1 MKRAFKLP
9 MTVAERVAGIA
20 YIPVHAFVLPLGL
33 YFLFPLLGLE
43 LKSVNLTLAAYTVS
57 FIFIL
62 LTTFKFLKASFAD
75 MFDGFSRILQSVA
88 VGIVVYFVANM
99 AVAFLLGQFMENLV
113 NPNSQEVI
121 DEVKLNPDAML
132 VVSVLFAPVVEETM
146 FRGALFGSIRR
157 RARVAA
163 YAVSAAAFA
172 LYHLWPYFLSDFR
185 WVDLLYTLQY
195 IPAAIVLAWCFERGG
210 SIWSSITLHALI
222 NLIASVSIKWQV

>member
-1 MKRAFKLP
+1 
-9 MTVAERVAGIA
+9 MTVAERVAAIA
-20 YIPVHAFVLPLGL
+20 YIPVHSFALPLGL
-33 YFLFPLLGLE
+33 YFLFPILGLKTE
-43 LKSVNLTLAAYTVS
+43 SVDHTLAVYTVS

-75 MFDGFSRILQSVA
+75 MFDGFSRILQAVA

-99 AVAFLLGQFMENLV
+99 AVAFILDQFMENLV

-121 DEVKLNPDAML
+121 DEVRLNPNAML

-163 YAVSAAAFA
+163 YAVSAVAFA
-172 LYHLWPYFLSDFR
+172 LYHLWPYFFSDVH
-185 WVDLLYTLQY
+185 WADLLLYTLQY
-195 IPAAIVLAWCFERGG
+195 IPAAVVLAWCFEHGG